1 MASEARTL
9 MASSEEP
16 RETAGTSAAPVA
28 PTRNKRLLP
37 LLFVIAGVGLA
48 LFLGSKAPKEQH
60 LRLSLGAH
68 AAEVTGVEVTVLDS
82 SGDVVRATRVPYE
95 AGKAPRM
102 VALDPSVPNG
112 DYLVRLEI
120 ATRSGLRVTERRLS
134 LSGGTTSVD
143 LAGVLDEN
151 RGAP

>member
-1 MASEARTL
+1 MAPSEDGEERDAPAPPA
-9 MASSEEP
+9 ASP
-16 RETAGTSAAPVA
+16 
-28 PTRNKRLLP
+28 RNKRLLP

-48 LFLGSKAPKEQH
+48 LFLGSKTPKEQH
-60 LRLSLGAH
+60 LRLSLGPH
-68 AAEVTGVEVTVLDS
+68 AAEVTGVEMTVLDS

-95 AGKAPRM
+95 PGQAPRI

-112 DYLVRLEI
+112 DYVVRLEI
-120 ATRSGLRVTERRLS
+120 ATRSGLRSTERRLS